1 VIYKRFFPVF
11 FLMVAVMFAQVI
23 GQGSLTQDII
33 DEIRNSGKLDSTEQ
47 VIMNALT
54 NSRLS
59 DLIIN
64 RDFLTKHT
72 DYFSHT
78 IETKGITDQERSGR
92 CWLFAGLNVLRPKVI
107 KKFKL
112 ADFEF
117 SQSYLFLWDKMEKA
131 NTFLEHIIAMADRDL
146 YDRELEIIL
155 KRPVSDGGY
164 WSYVVNLINKYGVVP
179 KDVMP
184 EAYHTR
190 NSWVMTSLLALQLRK
205 NAIELRKMAANS
217 GSISE
222 LRKRKV
228 DMLKVI
234 YKMLILNM
242 GKPPAK
248 FAWRYK
254 NSKGEISE
262 SKTYTP
268 VEFYHDVVS
277 VDIKEYVALM
287 NYPGRE
293 YNRLYRLE
301 NARNIWERDDPQYA
315 NLSIE
320 KMKELTLASVLDNE
334 PVWFACDI
342 GQDKDS
348 EHGILSTKILDYR
361 GLYGLDFEINKE
373 DRISYW
379 ESSGNHAMVFAGV
392 DFQNGRPVKWLVED
406 SHGKDRGHNGH
417 WTMYDDW
424 FNEFLYVVVIN
435 KKYLTTEIKDIF
447 EQKPIPLPLWDPM
460 VLILLN
466 NQ

>member
-1 VIYKRFFPVF
+1 VINKRFYPVF
-11 FLMVAVMFAQVI
+11 FLVLSVMSAQVI
-23 GQGSLTQDII
+23 GQGSLTLDII
-33 DEIRNSGKLDSTEQ
+33 DEIRNSGELDSAEQ

-54 NSRLS
+54 NRPLS

-78 IETKGITDQERSGR
+78 IETKGVTDQERSGR

-107 KKFKL
+107 KKLKL
-112 ADFEF
+112 SDFEF
-117 SQSYLFLWDKMEKA
+117 SQSYLFFWDKMEKA
-131 NTFLEHIIAMADRDL
+131 NTFLEHIIGMADRDI

-164 WSYVVNLINKYGVVP
+164 WSYVVNLIDKYGVVP

-205 NAIELRKMAANS
+205 NAVELKEKAAN
-217 GSISE
+217 GLNIPE

-242 GKPPAK
+242 GNPPAE

-254 NSKGEISE
+254 SSKGEISK

-268 VEFYHDVVS
+268 VEFYHDVVD

-287 NYPGRE
+287 NYPGKE

-301 NARNIWERDDPQYA
+301 NARNIWERDDPLYA

-320 KMKELTLASVLDNE
+320 KMKELTLASVLDDE

-342 GQDKDS
+342 MQDKDS
-348 EHGILSTKILDYR
+348 EHGILSMEILDYR
-361 GLYGLDFEINKE
+361 GLYSMDFDMSKE
-373 DRISYW
+373 ERIRYW
-379 ESSGNHAMVFAGV
+379 ESSGNHAMVFVGV
-392 DFQNGRPVKWLVED
+392 DLQNGRPDKWLAED
-406 SHGKDRGHNGH
+406 SHGKDGGHNGH
-417 WTMYDDW
+417 WTVYDDW
-424 FNEFLYVVVIN
+424 FNDFLYVVVIS
-435 KKYLTTEIKDIF
+435 KKYLPAEIKDIF
-447 EQKPIPLPLWDPM
+447 EQKPIPLPPWDPM
-460 VLILLN
+460 VLILRN
-466 NQ
+466 